1 MKIVAITPDRKTDYL
16 AETVIDGIHDL
27 GIDLIASNI
36 GNGIEKSYSDQ
47 EIIEHSK
54 DADYIFVIWG
64 KARGN
69 TPPKYYLLDHI
80 DRPERSVYIDG
91 SEWTCTGYPETK
103 TQTSVARL
111 DWKKR
116 RGNPW
121 INNEMLEKCNWYF
134 KRECYPEDAEAG
146 IIPLLFGA
154 KREFFKDENPE
165 KTIDIFCS
173 FGQEKDGLRSEAIN
187 LCKKLKSEGYKVVTD
202 KNLSYDHYRNL
213 LFSSRISIDSWG
225 GGDCCRRLWEN
236 LAAKTCCITQRY
248 NIVFP
253 DDFTDGENILKY
265 SSVEELEKKIKYVL
279 DSNDRSNQIAENGY
293 SHLLKYHTSKK
304 RVEYI
309 LNKIG

>member
-64 KARGN
+64 KVRGN
-69 TPPKYYLLDHI
+69 MPPKYYLLDNI
-80 DRPERSVYIDG
+80 NRPERSVYIDG
-91 SEWTCTGYPETK
+91 SEWTSTGYPENK
-103 TQTSVARL
+103 MQTSDAKL

-116 RGNPW
+116 RGSPW
-121 INNEMLEKCNWYF
+121 INNEMIEKCNWYF
-134 KRECYPEDAEAG
+134 KRECYPEDAERG

-154 KREFFKDENPE
+154 KRDFFTEKKLD

-173 FGQEKDGLRSEAIN
+173 FGQEKDGLRSEAVN
-187 LCKKLKSEGYKVVTD
+187 LCKKLKDGGYRVITD
-202 KNLSYDHYRNL
+202 KNLSYDHYRDL
-213 LFSSRISIDSWG
+213 LFSSRISIDAWG
-225 GGDCCRRLWEN
+225 GGDCCKRLWEN
-236 LAAKTCCITQRY
+236 LASKTCCITQRY
-248 NIVFP
+248 NILFP
-253 DDFTDGENILKY
+253 NDFTDGENILKY
-265 SSVEELEKKIKYVL
+265 SSLEELEKKIRYVL
-279 DSNDRSNQIAENGY
+279 DDSDISTKIAENGY
-293 SHLLKYHTSKK
+293 NHLIKYHTSKK